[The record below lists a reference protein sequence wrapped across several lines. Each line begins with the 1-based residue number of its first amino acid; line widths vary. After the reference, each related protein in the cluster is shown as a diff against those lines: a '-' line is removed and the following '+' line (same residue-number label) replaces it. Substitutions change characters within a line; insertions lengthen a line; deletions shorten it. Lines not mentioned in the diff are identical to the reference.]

1 MLAIN
6 LLDIYC
12 YKDHPIFVNGKK
24 MNLLTDL
31 E

>member
-1 MLAIN
+1 MLANN
-6 LLDIYC
+6 LLNIYC

-24 MNLLTDL
+24 MNPLTDL